1 MEEKTSKLEDRVTA
15 ALVIYEEHMSDYHTR
30 LILILHMAWA
40 KNQSNDT
47 QKKNLP
53 NHWVDVDAP
62 LQCFGMEIDSLQED
76 EECVEKRWWS
86 VGLMEEHGSRNVHE
100 KKQNENN
107 GQDETEVWWVELVIL
122 HMVLLIVVLEI
133 WYIAVCD
140 ATTCSLN
147 SECSETVEDDLQ
159 NAVQRWCGQC
169 PCRDALAF
177 SHQKR
182 RSLSTSEN
190 FVKNQI
196 ACVVK
201 MVLCGRKRR
210 STSSHLH
217 YLPFSFTLFF
227 FFVTSFLKKYPFPIF
242 HFFPPFPK
250 KILLLMFYLSLLKMF
265 CPWPLQSDKI
275 MQFSS
280 WKNLPF
286 LLIFERLAWSPFYP
300 SFFQELFHIKKM
312 NLFRIFL
319 CFSLL
324 QVFLPSFFHHF
335 LLLFI
340 TFRIHLSLSL
350 IFLNNKFPF
359 FLHQKLFNFTFCMH
373 ALPLNVLLLFI
384 DLFICCLF
392 FLFLFSV
399 SDFFMKHVFDTS
411 AFPKAFYLF
420 VRHLHTFVCFLHV
433 RSLSLFFQFFFFCVY
448 SLVFLDILLFCSLS
462 WTSVF
467 SCVSFFGY
475 PFWMYPSFFL
485 EILFDL
491 IILFLPVF
499 PFTSSPFFSTTTFF
513 TKLFP
518 CLLSSFKKK
527 KILSPSSCF
536 FTSWEKTLSLKI
548 C

>member
-1 MEEKTSKLEDRVTA
+1 MFWNGNWFTSRRWRVRGKEMMKCGIDGRARIKKRTRKEAKWKQRTRRDRSVVSRVGHFAHGPAHRGVRDLIYCRVWCHDMFSEFRVFRNSGRWSAKCSTTMVWSMSLSWCIGFFPPKKEKPEYLRKLCEEPDC
-15 ALVIYEEHMSDYHTR
+15 M
-30 LILILHMAWA
+30 
-40 KNQSNDT
+40 
-47 QKKNLP
+47 
-53 NHWVDVDAP
+53 
-62 LQCFGMEIDSLQED
+62 
-76 EECVEKRWWS
+76 
-86 VGLMEEHGSRNVHE
+86 
-100 KKQNENN
+100 
-107 GQDETEVWWVELVIL
+107 
-122 HMVLLIVVLEI
+122 
-133 WYIAVCD
+133 
-140 ATTCSLN
+140 
-147 SECSETVEDDLQ
+147 CSENGVVWAQTPINVVSSPL
-159 NAVQRWCGQC
+159 
-169 PCRDALAF
+169 PSFL
-177 SHQKR
+177 
-182 RSLSTSEN
+182 LY
-190 FVKNQI
+190 FV
-196 ACVVK
+196 
-201 MVLCGRKRR
+201 
-210 STSSHLH
+210 
-217 YLPFSFTLFF
+217 F

-527 KILSPSSCF
+527 KSFLLLPVFSLHEKKLCHWKFVNSFGNFRCWTLHIHLHQFNIFPLMSTLPLYSLLFVHPLCTCSLFCLSVFSRF
-536 FTSWEKTLSLKI
+536 FFI
-548 C
+548 VRYF